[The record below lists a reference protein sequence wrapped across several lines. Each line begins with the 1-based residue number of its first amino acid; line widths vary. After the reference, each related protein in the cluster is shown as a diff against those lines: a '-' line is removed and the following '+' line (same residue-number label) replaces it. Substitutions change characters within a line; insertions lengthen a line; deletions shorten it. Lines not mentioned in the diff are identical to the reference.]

1 MTTMMKRFTWVH
13 LLSALFS
20 VALSPSQALDNGLA
34 QVPPMG
40 WNSWNNIGCGIHE
53 AFILETVQLIQSL
66 GLDQIGYKY
75 LNIDDCWMAP
85 HRNSQGAL
93 VADPVKFPRGMK
105 WLGDYLHQHGFLFGI
120 YSSAG
125 TKTCQALPASLGHE
139 TIDAQ
144 TFASFGVDL
153 LKYDNC
159 YNQNIPSID
168 RYPVMRDALNATGRP
183 ILYSLCQW
191 GAENSWQ
198 WAASVGN
205 MWRTTPDI
213 EPHWQSVVSNFW
225 MSQRHF
231 EKSTNG
237 AWLDPDML
245 HVGNGDLSLEE
256 NKSHFALWA
265 MAKAPLLFGNDLSK
279 MTNDIF
285 QIITN
290 PSLIAIN
297 QDPHAKQATCI
308 LGCNRER
315 SMDGIEQLPRTEHEN
330 PLLKDNK
337 KTFLHLRKDSRNTT
351 KRMETPTVES
361 KTDFSLFSTT
371 MGNGTVAAMLINW
384 HNHDVLPSKQLNA
397 VQLLGVT
404 PSAHQ
409 SVQVWNA
416 WSQTAVAPKGMSFE
430 ELKHVPFPELAPHEC
445 VVYLFTII
453 ETTRKSVTAMMPA
466 TAMKN

>member
-1 MTTMMKRFTWVH
+1 
-13 LLSALFS
+13 
-20 VALSPSQALDNGLA
+20 
-34 QVPPMG
+34 
-40 WNSWNNIGCGIHE
+40 
-53 AFILETVQLIQSL
+53 
-66 GLDQIGYKY
+66 
-75 LNIDDCWMAP
+75 
-85 HRNSQGAL
+85 
-93 VADPVKFPRGMK
+93 
-105 WLGDYLHQHGFLFGI
+105 
-120 YSSAG
+120 
-125 TKTCQALPASLGHE
+125 
-139 TIDAQ
+139 
-144 TFASFGVDL
+144 
-153 LKYDNC
+153 
-159 YNQNIPSID
+159 
-168 RYPVMRDALNATGRP
+168 
-183 ILYSLCQW
+183 
-191 GAENSWQ
+191 
-198 WAASVGN
+198 
-205 MWRTTPDI
+205 
-213 EPHWQSVVSNFW
+213 
-225 MSQRHF
+225 
-231 EKSTNG
+231 
-237 AWLDPDML
+237 ML

-265 MAKAPLLFGNDLSK
+265 MAKAPLLLGNDLSK

-315 SMDGIEQLPRTEHEN
+315 SMDVIEQLPRTEHEN

-337 KTFLHLRKDSRNTT
+337 KTSLHLRKDARNTT

-404 PSAHQ
+404 PSSHQ
-409 SVQVWNA
+409 SVQVWNV

-466 TAMKN
+466 TAMMN